1 MNSVLR
7 KEASLDEAV
16 TFIIRTLNNA
26 QAKFGMIKT
35 CLRSRFELEEDFLAQ
50 ESSIR
55 DLIFNSFD
63 NSFNQIHSVQ
73 NHQNRNYIQIQE

>member
-16 TFIIRTLNNA
+16 TFLINA
-26 QAKFGMIKT
+26 QAKFDMIKI

-63 NSFNQIHSVQ
+63 NSLNQIHSVQ